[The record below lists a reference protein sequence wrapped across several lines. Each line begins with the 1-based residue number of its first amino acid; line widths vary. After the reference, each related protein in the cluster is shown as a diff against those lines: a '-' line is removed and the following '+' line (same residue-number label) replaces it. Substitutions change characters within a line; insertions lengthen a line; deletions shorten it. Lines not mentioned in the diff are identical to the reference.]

1 MPYECSTFAPAE
13 NAVETQRPSD
23 SMVNMEACE
32 ICGYAWE
39 SVGDDD
45 IPTRIVEGAAFIS
58 DALRST
64 GARAIVRPAADRW
77 STLEY
82 AAHVRD
88 VLLHVRDRLVIGISE
103 DNPEFKPLY
112 REERVNFG
120 LYAADT
126 PQVVAAELDMAAALF
141 ARTFVAI
148 RPEQLDRPCQY
159 AYPAAA
165 TRSLRWMGQQVVHE
179 VFHHGDDIRENLA
192 ASA

>member
-1 MPYECSTFAPAE
+1 
-13 NAVETQRPSD
+13 
-23 SMVNMEACE
+23 MVTMEACE
-32 ICGYAWE
+32 ICGFAWE

-45 IPTRIVEGAAFIS
+45 IPTRIVEGATFIS
-58 DALRST
+58 EVLRSKS
-64 GARAIVRPAADRW
+64 ASVVVRPTPDRW

-88 VLLHVRDRLVIGISE
+88 VLLHVRDRLVIGLSE

-112 REERVNFG
+112 REERVTFG

-148 RPEQLDRPCQY
+148 GPEQLDRPCQY
-159 AYPAAA
+159 LYPVPA

-179 VFHHGDDIRENLA
+179 VLHHGDDIRENLTA
-192 ASA
+192 AR